1 MQKEGDKGIGLT
13 IVGGETTS
21 SLDLGIFVKSVLKDG
36 PAARTGQIQAGD
48 RLIAING
55 VSLEGVQH
63 HEAVQ
68 LIRDSVS
75 SVTLLVSQM
84 KVPATVRRK
93 TNGISEDFDID
104 DDDAVCHSD
113 EDGDL
118 EPMSY
123 HKPLPHPTNIP
134 HTNGVATSAS
144 HLPHHSLGHHVIHPS
159 HDHSDFVDSGHFQ
172 RSNDIPSEH
181 LRFLEYSNPDTDSV
195 CTDARNEVLLSE
207 EMLVAAEL
215 EPCSYSSGDIC
226 RALDA
231 GTESDRE
238 TQELEILG
246 GRCWF
251 NIAGTESDRETQEL
265 EILGGR
271 CWFNIAGTVRQ
282 GNSGTGDSRR

>member
-1 MQKEGDKGIGLT
+1 MTLPKEGDKGIGIT

-68 LIRDSVS
+68 LIRESVS

-84 KVPATVRRK
+84 RAPATVRRK
-93 TNGISEDFDID
+93 TSGVREDFDID

-118 EPMSY
+118 EPTDY
-123 HKPLPHPTNIP
+123 HRSLPHPTNIP
-134 HTNGVATSAS
+134 HTNGVAAAAS
-144 HLPHHSLGHHVIHPS
+144 HLSHHSPGLRSIHPS
-159 HDHSDFVDSGHFQ
+159 HNRPDFVDGGHIT
-172 RSNDIPSEH
+172 SVDAPSDQ
-181 LRFLEYSNPDTDSV
+181 LRFSEFSNPDTDSV
-195 CTDARNEVLLSE
+195 CADTRDEVLLSE

-215 EPCSYSSGDIC
+215 ETRSYSLGDID
-226 RALDA
+226 RALVSQ
-231 GTESDRE
+231 SDRE

-246 GRCWF
+246 GGCF
-251 NIAGTESDRETQEL
+251 
-265 EILGGR
+265 
-271 CWFNIAGTVRQ
+271 
-282 GNSGTGDSRR
+282 

>member
-1 MQKEGDKGIGLT
+1 MTLPKEGDKGIGIT

-36 PAARTGQIQAGD
+36 PADRTGQIQAGD

-68 LIRDSVS
+68 LIRESIS

-84 KVPATVRRK
+84 RAPATVRRK
-93 TNGISEDFDID
+93 TSGVREDFDID
-104 DDDAVCHSD
+104 DNDAICHSD

-118 EPMSY
+118 EPTDY
-123 HKPLPHPTNIP
+123 HQSLPHPANIP
-134 HTNGVATSAS
+134 HTNSVAASAS
-144 HLPHHSLGHHVIHPS
+144 HLSHHSPVHRLIHPS
-159 HDHSDFVDSGHFQ
+159 HNRPDFVDGSHIT
-172 RSNDIPSEH
+172 SVDAPSDQ
-181 LRFLEYSNPDTDSV
+181 LRFSEFSNPDTDSV
-195 CTDARNEVLLSE
+195 CADTRDEVLLSE

-215 EPCSYSSGDIC
+215 EARSYSSGDID

-231 GTESDRE
+231 GSQSDRE

-246 GRCWF
+246 GGCF
-251 NIAGTESDRETQEL
+251 
-265 EILGGR
+265 
-271 CWFNIAGTVRQ
+271 
-282 GNSGTGDSRR
+282 